1 MNTAGNENCQTE
13 EQPPSPCG
21 SLMEIRIWN
30 LKIKS
35 SWVLQSF
42 LKCNKKETD
51 YFSPWEWTPFSGR
64 YCTPKRDLILKI
76 CLGTYVFFS
85 KYNRKML
92 FH

>member
-13 EQPPSPCG
+13 EQPPSHCG

-35 SWVLQSF
+35 SWVLQLF

-64 YCTPKRDLILKI
+64 YCSPFLWETI
-76 CLGTYVFFS
+76 S
-85 KYNRKML
+85 KL
-92 FH
+92 